1 MDRTR
6 NATLTIYE
14 CLAVL
19 AALGLQLA
27 ALLQTL
33 HGFAAH

>member
-1 MDRTR
+1 MERM
-6 NATLTIYE
+6 NLSIYE

-27 ALLQTL
+27 SLLRML

>member
-1 MDRTR
+1 MEQTR
-6 NATLTIYE
+6 SGISVYE

-27 ALLQTL
+27 SLMRML